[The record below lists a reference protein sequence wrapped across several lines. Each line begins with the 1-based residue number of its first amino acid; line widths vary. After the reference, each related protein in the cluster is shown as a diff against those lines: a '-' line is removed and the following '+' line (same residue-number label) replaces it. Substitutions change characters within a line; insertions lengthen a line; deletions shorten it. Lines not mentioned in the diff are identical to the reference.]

1 MSDAVTTSESPL
13 PVVPKTERL
22 MVQIT
27 EAVLREREIEYAIE
41 VPLLFFYIDLV
52 FRDGEGE
59 LVAVE
64 FKLHDWRR
72 GIAQAKGHELGV
84 SRMYV
89 CLPALRVT
97 ERCREAAQEAGV
109 GVLAWSP
116 AEPFCEEVPA
126 RRSDIL
132 MDIAQEWL
140 EESFRRRAH
149 V

>member
-1 MSDAVTTSESPL
+1 MSTSETHP

-22 MVQIT
+22 MVEIT

-52 FRDGEGE
+52 FRDGAGE

-72 GIAQAKGHELGV
+72 GIAQARGHELGA

-89 CLPALRVT
+89 CLPASRVT
-97 ERCREAAQEAGV
+97 ERCREAARDAGV

-116 AEPFCEEVPA
+116 ADPLCEDVPA
-126 RRSDIL
+126 QRSDIL
-132 MDIAQEWL
+132 MDIVQEWL
-140 EESFRRRAH
+140 EESFMRRVVH

>member
-1 MSDAVTTSESPL
+1 MSTSEPHL
-13 PVVPKTERL
+13 PVVPETERL
-22 MVQIT
+22 MVEMT
-27 EAVLREREIEYAIE
+27 AAVLREREIEYAIE

-52 FRDGEGE
+52 FRDGKGE

-72 GIAQAKGHELGV
+72 GIVQAKGHELGA

-89 CLPALRVT
+89 CLPAPRVT
-97 ERCREAAQEAGV
+97 EKCREAAREAGV

-116 AEPFCEEVPA
+116 AEPLCEDVPA

-132 MDIAQEWL
+132 MDVVQEWL
-140 EESFRRRAH
+140 EESFMRRVVH

>member
-1 MSDAVTTSESPL
+1 MSEAVTTSKSPL
-13 PVVPKTERL
+13 PEVPKTERL

-27 EAVLREREIEYAIE
+27 EAVLREREIKYAIE
-41 VPLLFFYIDLV
+41 VPLMFFYIDLV
-52 FRDGEGE
+52 FRDGDGE

-84 SRMYV
+84 SRMYI
-89 CLPALRVT
+89 CLPAPRVT
-97 ERCREAAQEAGV
+97 DRCREAAQEAGV

-116 AEPFCEEVPA
+116 AEPFREEVPA

>member
-1 MSDAVTTSESPL
+1 
-13 PVVPKTERL
+13 
-22 MVQIT
+22 MVEMT
-27 EAVLREREIEYAIE
+27 EAVLREREIEYALE

-72 GIAQAKGHELGV
+72 GIAQAKGHELGA

-89 CLPALRVT
+89 CLPAPRVT
-97 ERCREAAQEAGV
+97 EKCREAAREAGV

-116 AEPFCEEVPA
+116 AEPLYEDVPA
-126 RRSDIL
+126 LRSNIL
-132 MDIAQEWL
+132 VDVVQDWL
-140 EESFRRRAH
+140 EDSFMRRVVH

>member
-1 MSDAVTTSESPL
+1 MSTSEPHL
-13 PVVPKTERL
+13 PVVPETERL
-22 MVQIT
+22 MVEMT
-27 EAVLREREIEYAIE
+27 EAVLREREIEYALE

-72 GIAQAKGHELGV
+72 GIAQAKGHELGA

-89 CLPALRVT
+89 CLPAPRVT
-97 ERCREAAQEAGV
+97 EKCREAAREAGV

-116 AEPFCEEVPA
+116 AEPLYEDVPA
-126 RRSDIL
+126 LRSNIL
-132 MDIAQEWL
+132 VDVVQDWL
-140 EESFRRRAH
+140 EDSFMRRVVH